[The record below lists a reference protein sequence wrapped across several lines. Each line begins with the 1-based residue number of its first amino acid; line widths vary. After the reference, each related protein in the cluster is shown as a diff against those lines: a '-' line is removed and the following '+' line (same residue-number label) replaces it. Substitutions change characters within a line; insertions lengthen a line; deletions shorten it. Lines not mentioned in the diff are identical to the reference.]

1 MPERILV
8 VDDDQDSLKL
18 ISMMLSRQGYEV
30 SSATGGES
38 GLQKAFNERPDLI
51 LLDVMMPDMDGFEV
65 CKRLREEEVTASTPI
80 IMFTAKTLVD
90 DKIVGF
96 EAGATD
102 YLTKPTHPAEL
113 AARIKRALGTAP
125 RSGGEPTA
133 QPAGDL
139 SNQGLSIGF
148 VGVKG
153 GIGTSSLTASVGA
166 ILAKSQRTIVTDI
179 RPGQGTLAASLGL
192 TDAANLSQLMSL
204 AANEIT
210 GGRVAQ
216 HLVNHSSG
224 MRLLLSSLN
233 PQESTIP
240 YAPESILALMKAAKT
255 QAYYCLYD
263 LGAGLAKNTM
273 PLIRELDKTIV
284 LTEPNPVSLAAAKA
298 TLGEL
303 GTRIPKGKI
312 RLVISN
318 RTQSTAQVS
327 WQEVEQ
333 QLGYEVAAIISA
345 APDVAYQ
352 ATEAGSALTQFQP
365 DSIIAGQII
374 KFVEELVR

>member
-1 MPERILV
+1 
-8 VDDDQDSLKL
+8 
-18 ISMMLSRQGYEV
+18 
-30 SSATGGES
+30 
-38 GLQKAFNERPDLI
+38 
-51 LLDVMMPDMDGFEV
+51 
-65 CKRLREEEVTASTPI
+65 
-80 IMFTAKTLVD
+80 
-90 DKIVGF
+90 
-96 EAGATD
+96 
-102 YLTKPTHPAEL
+102 
-113 AARIKRALGTAP
+113 
-125 RSGGEPTA
+125 
-133 QPAGDL
+133 
-139 SNQGLSIGF
+139 
-148 VGVKG
+148 
-153 GIGTSSLTASVGA
+153 
-166 ILAKSQRTIVTDI
+166 
-179 RPGQGTLAASLGL
+179 
-192 TDAANLSQLMSL
+192 
-204 AANEIT
+204 
-210 GGRVAQ
+210 VAQ

-233 PQESTIP
+233 PQEYTIP
-240 YAPESILALMKAAKT
+240 YMPESILALMKAAKA

-298 TLGEL
+298 TLIEL
-303 GTRIPKGKI
+303 GTRISKGKI

-333 QLGYEVAAIISA
+333 RLGYEVAAIISA